1 MKTLPGRNG
10 GRLSRTGRKKGAVNA
25 ISRTFQ
31 EFAQATLDDPDVQRA
46 IRKRL
51 MDEIA
56 GKKRNPM
63 PALTVLA
70 AAAVKEKP
78 VARGASSV
86 VFIAQITN
94 GRGDVKR
101 LELAS
106 DEARALP
113 PAEGSV
119 EVHALPSAVG
129 GTIPS

>member
-1 MKTLPGRNG
+1 MTTTIPGRNG
-10 GRLSRTGRKKGAVNA
+10 GKLSRAGRRKGAVSA
-25 ISRTFQ
+25 ITRTFQ
-31 EFAQATLDDPDVQRA
+31 EFAQATLEDPDVQKA

-94 GRGDVKR
+94 GRGEVKK
-101 LELAS
+101 LELAQ
-106 DEARALP
+106 DEPRALLP
-113 PAEGSV
+113 GSV
-119 EVHALPSAVG
+119 MTESG
-129 GTIPS
+129 